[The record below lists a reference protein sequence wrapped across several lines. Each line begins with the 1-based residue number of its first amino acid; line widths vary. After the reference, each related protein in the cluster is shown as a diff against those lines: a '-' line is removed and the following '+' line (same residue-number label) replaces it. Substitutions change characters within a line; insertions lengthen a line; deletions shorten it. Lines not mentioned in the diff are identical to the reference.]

1 MFTYFANAEFVEEE
15 GAFEINF
22 YDFPDIQGVT
32 FCKDDVEL
40 EAEEVLLATL
50 SELVTS
56 RKAIP
61 LPQERTESAESAESA
76 FPVYLPI
83 LVCLKVALHN
93 AMLDTKTLRVDLAR
107 KMNINAQQIERLL
120 DVHYASKIEML
131 EQALYLLDYE
141 AKVTVKKRSQHE

>member
-61 LPQERTESAESAESA
+61 LPQERTESA